1 MEDFKMEETIEAKSG
16 RSSGRVTRSEQAIA
30 ALLQHGTVEKAAGA
44 INISAATLWRW
55 LHDEAFQEAYRKAR
69 RESLWRTVARLQHAT
84 GAAATTL
91 LKMMC
96 DPAAPS
102 ASRIRAAQSVLDTAY
117 RVMELEEL
125 DARIQKLERL
135 SESKGG
141 RIR

>member
-1 MEDFKMEETIEAKSG
+1 M
-16 RSSGRVTRSEQAIA
+16 
-30 ALLQHGTVEKAAGA
+30 
-44 INISAATLWRW
+44 
-55 LHDEAFQEAYRKAR
+55 
-69 RESLWRTVARLQHAT
+69 ARLQHAT

-102 ASRIRAAQSVLDTAY
+102 ASRILAAQSVLDTAY
-117 RVMELEEL
+117 RVMKLEEL